1 MNRIFIIGN
10 GFDKAHDLAT
20 GYKDFIDNYWTNVSG
35 HIFNGYKRWLAE
47 QWGSINDPSP
57 FEDEFIQFEV
67 FQDKQYKTSDPVYPQ
82 SDSNHPYDEVR
93 WLIAMFN
100 DSNNVRYEGSV
111 RLTFKNRFFEHISS
125 HCSLTNWVDIENEYY
140 GKLKEL
146 LAEEDAV
153 IRNEKVRGLNRD
165 FNAVKKRLESYL
177 TQVVNK
183 AKVEQFP
190 SIQEAFN
197 SIIDPNEVAV
207 GQRKLLVDSILSYF
221 ITTADGKDIVQL
233 NKEEKDPGYL
243 FCRSQ
248 DAERMHY
255 VMKNLSDEN
264 FQKSECRAFN
274 TLILNFNYTR
284 TVKQLYVRDWDK
296 IINIHGELG
305 NRQNPIIFGYGD
317 ELDDDY
323 KRIEKLQDNDF
334 LENIKSV
341 RYHETGNYRQV
352 LDFIESDAYQV
363 AIMGH
368 SCGNSDRTLLN
379 TLFEHPNCISV
390 KVFYRQFEDG
400 TDNYS
405 DLIRNLSRNFNDKA
419 AMRDKVVNKEYCL
432 PLVPIAEQVAQAE
445 S

>member
-20 GYKDFIDNYWTNVSG
+20 GYKDFIDNYWTNISG

-93 WLIAMFN
+93 WLIAM

-284 TVKQLYVRDWDK
+284 TVKQLYVRDWDE

-305 NRQNPIIFGYGD
+305 SRQNPIIFGYGD

-368 SCGNSDRTLLN
+368 SCGNPDRTLLN

>member
-20 GYKDFIDNYWTNVSG
+20 GYKDFIDNYWTNISG

-165 FNAVKKRLESYL
+165 FDAVKKRLENYL
-177 TQVVNK
+177 AVIAQETQT
-183 AKVEQFP
+183 EPFP
-190 SIQEAFN
+190 SIRDAFD
-197 SIIDPNEVAV
+197 SLITPDEVA
-207 GQRKLLVDSILSYF
+207 F
-221 ITTADGKDIVQL
+221 GKQEMFRVSML
-233 NKEEKDPGYL
+233 N
-243 FCRSQ
+243 
-248 DAERMHY
+248 
-255 VMKNLSDEN
+255 N
-264 FQKSECRAFN
+264 KSHN
-274 TLILNFNYTR
+274 VLILNFNYTQSA
-284 TVKQLYVRDWDK
+284 KQLYAKDNYE

-341 RYHETGNYRQV
+341 RYHETGNYRQ
-352 LDFIESDAYQV
+352 LLGFIESEPYQ
-363 AIMGH
+363 IITMGH

-379 TLFEHPNCISV
+379 TLFEHRNCISV
-390 KVFYRQFEDG
+390 KVYYHQREDG
-400 TDNYS
+400 TDDYS
-405 DLIRNLSRNFNDKA
+405 QLIRNLSRNFNDKA

-432 PLVPIAEQVAQAE
+432 PLVPTPEKATQE
-445 S
+445 SL